1 MESVDQTLATGILDQ
16 LSLGDAGSMSAAD
29 SAKVLQM
36 IDQIGTKLDLD
47 SIKDGKFV
55 FANNDLAMNVEKL
68 SLEIRPNNVRRIT
81 SNKRECSG
89 IDGTKTRMEVDLDT
103 VADGLDKDDRNRI
116 DRTICVA
123 YAKGS
128 HS

>member
-1 MESVDQTLATGILDQ
+1 MESVDQTVATGVLDR

-36 IDQIGTKLDLD
+36 IDQIGAKLDLD
-47 SIKDGKFV
+47 SMKDGKFV
-55 FANNDLAMNVEKL
+55 FSNNNMAMNVEKL
-68 SLEIRPNNVRRIT
+68 SLADNVRRST
-81 SNKRECSG
+81 SHKRECSG

-103 VADGLDKDDRNRI
+103 VAGGLDEDERNRI

-128 HS
+128 HSQ